1 MVKSPCFATFML
13 SKGKSQINP
22 REFMILNKFR
32 PVTLLNRAKAV
43 GLQLLAFCLFSCNK
57 TASENANK
65 AYIGMAHVAY
75 GVDSLNFYF
84 AGIPNPL
91 FPVSIAFGQ
100 NSGTSGNTYY
110 DTATSRIN
118 NIFLYKGNIPDT
130 TTLLQGNSAFQQG
143 GRYSIFVYDALNQQ
157 SINLIIFQDNPVFQN
172 DTVTNFRYVNF
183 LRASSLGD
191 LNSSIHG
198 KSLFL
203 RILSS
208 FRAIILS
215 EAIQILPFPIT
226 ILFRY
231 SLGAT
236 MFLPTQTAATR
247 MFFTILRFLPL
258 QTVL

>member
-1 MVKSPCFATFML
+1 
-13 SKGKSQINP
+13 
-22 REFMILNKFR
+22 
-32 PVTLLNRAKAV
+32 
-43 GLQLLAFCLFSCNK
+43 
-57 TASENANK
+57 
-65 AYIGMAHVAY
+65 MAHVAY

-183 LRASSLGD
+183 SPGLVAWGLKLINTRQ
-191 LNSSIHG
+191 
-198 KSLFL
+198 KSLPQDTIVIPGNYFIGSDPNPSL
-203 RILSS
+203 PNYNFISVLIGSYNVFAYTDSS
-208 FRAIILS
+208 NPHVLYYTTV
-215 EAIQILPFPIT
+215 PPIT
-226 ILFRY
+226 DSIVDSTNFRR
-231 SLGAT
+231 LENI
-236 MFLPTQTAATR
+236 
-247 MFFTILRFLPL
+247 TINESINYYLYLQGFDGDTSVLNKFQLKQVPL
-258 QTVL
+258 N